1 MPVIKGAQVVEA
13 MGGRITKQVEEL
25 KNAGVEPCL
34 AILRVGE
41 DGSQMAYERGARN
54 RLAKYGIKCETTAL
68 DIDVSQEDFEKAF
81 RGLNED
87 AAVHGILILQPLPKS
102 LSIESIKNEINPLKD
117 VDAISPMT
125 LYRVFAWDKQA
136 FAPCTA
142 EGVIEILD
150 SIGTQY
156 RGKKCV
162 IVGCPLVVG
171 RPFGMLLLARDATVT
186 YCHEF
191 TVDVPKE
198 ARDADILISAAG
210 VPKLIGAGHVNENM
224 TVVDVGINVG
234 ADGKMCGD
242 VDFDAVKDI
251 VANITP
257 VPGGAGS
264 VTTSVLADHVVR
276 AAKALTNK

>member
-162 IVGCPLVVG
+162 IVGCSLVVG
-171 RPFGMLLLARDATVT
+171 RPLGMLLLARDATVT

-276 AAKALTNK
+276 AAKALTK

>member
-68 DIDVSQEDFEKAF
+68 DIDVSQGDFENAF
-81 RGLNED
+81 RRLND
-87 AAVHGILILQPLPKS
+87 DPDVHGILILQPLPKS

-162 IVGCPLVVG
+162 IVGCSLVVG
-171 RPFGMLLLARDATVT
+171 RPLGMLLLARDATVT

>member
-54 RLAKYGIKCETTAL
+54 RLAKYGIKCETTSL
-68 DIDVSQEDFEKAF
+68 DIDVSQEDFENAF
-81 RGLNED
+81 RRLND
-87 AAVHGILILQPLPKS
+87 DPDVHGILILQPLPKS

-162 IVGCPLVVG
+162 IVGCSLVVG
-171 RPFGMLLLARDATVT
+171 RPLGMLLLARDATVT

>member
-68 DIDVSQEDFEKAF
+68 EQDVSQEDFEKAF

-162 IVGCPLVVG
+162 IVGCSLVVG
-171 RPFGMLLLARDATVT
+171 RPLGMLLLARDATVT

>member
-68 DIDVSQEDFEKAF
+68 EQDVSQGDFENAF
-81 RGLNED
+81 RRLNADPE
-87 AAVHGILILQPLPKS
+87 VHGILILQPLPKS

-162 IVGCPLVVG
+162 IVGCSLVVG
-171 RPFGMLLLARDATVT
+171 RPLGMLLLARDATVT

-276 AAKALTNK
+276 AAKALTK

>member
-54 RLAKYGIKCETTAL
+54 RLDKYGIKCETTAL

-162 IVGCPLVVG
+162 IVGCSLVVG
-171 RPFGMLLLARDATVT
+171 RPLGMLLLARDATVT

-264 VTTSVLADHVVR
+264 VTTSVLADQVVR

>member
-13 MGGRITKQVEEL
+13 MGGRITTQVEEL
-25 KNAGVEPCL
+25 TNAGVEPCL

-162 IVGCPLVVG
+162 IVGCSLVVG
-171 RPFGMLLLARDATVT
+171 RPLGMLLLARDATVT

-276 AAKALTNK
+276 AAKALTK

>member
-54 RLAKYGIKCETTAL
+54 RLDKYGIKCETTAL
-68 DIDVSQEDFEKAF
+68 DIDVSQGDFENAF
-81 RGLNED
+81 RRLND
-87 AAVHGILILQPLPKS
+87 DPDVHGILILQPLPKS

-162 IVGCPLVVG
+162 IVGCSLVVG
-171 RPFGMLLLARDATVT
+171 RPLGMLLLARDATVT

-276 AAKALTNK
+276 AAKALTK

>member
-162 IVGCPLVVG
+162 IVGCSLVVG
-171 RPFGMLLLARDATVT
+171 RPLGMLLLARDATVT

-224 TVVDVGINVG
+224 TVVDVGINIG

-276 AAKALTNK
+276 AAKALTK

>member
-117 VDAISPMT
+117 VDAISPTT

-162 IVGCPLVVG
+162 IVGCSLVVG
-171 RPFGMLLLARDATVT
+171 RPLGMLLLARDATVT

-276 AAKALTNK
+276 SAKALTNK

>member
-1 MPVIKGAQVVEA
+1 MPVIKGGQVVEA

-162 IVGCPLVVG
+162 IVGCSLVVG
-171 RPFGMLLLARDATVT
+171 RPLGMLLLARDATVT

-224 TVVDVGINVG
+224 TVVDVGINIG

>member
-87 AAVHGILILQPLPKS
+87 ASVHGILILQPLPKS

-162 IVGCPLVVG
+162 IVGCSLVVG
-171 RPFGMLLLARDATVT
+171 RPLGMLLLARDATVT

-276 AAKALTNK
+276 AAKALTK

>member
-87 AAVHGILILQPLPKS
+87 ASVHGILILQPLPKS

-117 VDAISPMT
+117 VDAISPTT

-162 IVGCPLVVG
+162 IVGCSLVVG
-171 RPFGMLLLARDATVT
+171 RPLGMLLLARDATVT

-276 AAKALTNK
+276 AAKALTK

>member
-54 RLAKYGIKCETTAL
+54 RLDKYGIKCETTAL
-68 DIDVSQEDFEKAF
+68 DIDVSQGDFENAF
-81 RGLNED
+81 RRLND
-87 AAVHGILILQPLPKS
+87 DPDVHGILILQPLPKS

-150 SIGTQY
+150 SIGTRY

-162 IVGCPLVVG
+162 IVGCSLVVG
-171 RPFGMLLLARDATVT
+171 RPLGMLLLARDATVT

>member
-54 RLAKYGIKCETTAL
+54 RLDKYGIKCETTAL

-81 RGLNED
+81 RRLND
-87 AAVHGILILQPLPKS
+87 DPDVHGILILQPLPKS

-162 IVGCPLVVG
+162 IVGCSLVVG
-171 RPFGMLLLARDATVT
+171 RPLGMLLLARDATVT

>member
-13 MGGRITKQVEEL
+13 MGERIVKQVEEL
-25 KNAGVEPCL
+25 KSNGTEPCL

-41 DGSQMAYERGARN
+41 DGSQMAYERGAGN

-162 IVGCPLVVG
+162 IVGCSLVVG
-171 RPFGMLLLARDATVT
+171 RPLGMLLLARDATVT

>member
-54 RLAKYGIKCETTAL
+54 RLDKYGIKCETTAL

-81 RGLNED
+81 RRLND
-87 AAVHGILILQPLPKS
+87 DPDVHGILILQPLPKS

-162 IVGCPLVVG
+162 IVGCSLVVG
-171 RPFGMLLLARDATVT
+171 RPLGMLLLARDATVT

-224 TVVDVGINVG
+224 TVVDVGINIG

>member
-54 RLAKYGIKCETTAL
+54 RLDKYGIKCETTAL
-68 DIDVSQEDFEKAF
+68 EQDVSQGDFENAF
-81 RGLNED
+81 RRLND
-87 AAVHGILILQPLPKS
+87 DPDVHGILILQPLPKS

-117 VDAISPMT
+117 VDAISPTT

-162 IVGCPLVVG
+162 IVGCSLVVG
-171 RPFGMLLLARDATVT
+171 RPLGMLLLARDATVT

-198 ARDADILISAAG
+198 ARDADILISAVG

>member
-162 IVGCPLVVG
+162 IVGCSLVVG
-171 RPFGMLLLARDATVT
+171 RPLGMLLLARDATVT

-224 TVVDVGINVG
+224 TVVDVGIYVG

-276 AAKALTNK
+276 AAKALTK

>member
-1 MPVIKGAQVVEA
+1 MPVIKGAQVGEA

-68 DIDVSQEDFEKAF
+68 EQDVSQEDFEKAF

-117 VDAISPMT
+117 VDAISPTT

-162 IVGCPLVVG
+162 IVGCSLVVG
-171 RPFGMLLLARDATVT
+171 RPLGMLLLARDATVT

>member
-54 RLAKYGIKCETTAL
+54 RLDKYGIKCETTAL

-162 IVGCPLVVG
+162 IVGCSLVVG
-171 RPFGMLLLARDATVT
+171 RPLGMLLLARDATVT

-224 TVVDVGINVG
+224 TVVDVGINIG

>member
-87 AAVHGILILQPLPKS
+87 ASVHGILILQPLPKS

-117 VDAISPMT
+117 VDAISPTT

-162 IVGCPLVVG
+162 IVGCSLVVG
-171 RPFGMLLLARDATVT
+171 RPLGMLLLARDATVT

>member
-13 MGGRITKQVEEL
+13 MGGRITKQVEKL

-162 IVGCPLVVG
+162 IVGCSLVVG
-171 RPFGMLLLARDATVT
+171 RPLGMLLLARDATVT

>member
-1 MPVIKGAQVVEA
+1 

-54 RLAKYGIKCETTAL
+54 RLDKYGIKCETTAL

-81 RGLNED
+81 RRLND
-87 AAVHGILILQPLPKS
+87 DPDVHGILILQPLPKS

-162 IVGCPLVVG
+162 IVGCSLVVG
-171 RPFGMLLLARDATVT
+171 RPLGMLLLARDATVT

>member
-54 RLAKYGIKCETTAL
+54 RLDKYGIKCETTAL

-117 VDAISPMT
+117 VDAISPTT

-162 IVGCPLVVG
+162 IVGCSLVVG
-171 RPFGMLLLARDATVT
+171 RPLGMLLLARDATVT

>member
-117 VDAISPMT
+117 VDAISPTT

-162 IVGCPLVVG
+162 IVGCSLVVG
-171 RPFGMLLLARDATVT
+171 RPLGMLLLARDATVT

-276 AAKALTNK
+276 AAKALTK

>member
-13 MGGRITKQVEEL
+13 MGERIVKQVEEL
-25 KNAGVEPCL
+25 KSNGTEPCL

-162 IVGCPLVVG
+162 IVGCSLVVG
-171 RPFGMLLLARDATVT
+171 RPLGMLLLARDATVT

>member
-68 DIDVSQEDFEKAF
+68 EQDVSQGDFENAF
-81 RGLNED
+81 RRLNADPE
-87 AAVHGILILQPLPKS
+87 VHCILILQPLPKS

-162 IVGCPLVVG
+162 IVGCSLVVG
-171 RPFGMLLLARDATVT
+171 RPLGMLLLARDATVT

-276 AAKALTNK
+276 AAKALTK

>member
-41 DGSQMAYERGARN
+41 DGSQMAYERGAIN

-162 IVGCPLVVG
+162 IVGCSLVVG
-171 RPFGMLLLARDATVT
+171 RPLGMLLLARDATVT

-276 AAKALTNK
+276 AAKALTK

>member
-81 RGLNED
+81 RGLNKD

-162 IVGCPLVVG
+162 IVGCSLVVG
-171 RPFGMLLLARDATVT
+171 RPLGMLLLARDATVT

-242 VDFDAVKDI
+242 VDSDAVKDI
-251 VANITP
+251 VSNISP

-276 AAKALTNK
+276 AAKALTK

>member
-68 DIDVSQEDFEKAF
+68 DIDVSQGDFENAF
-81 RGLNED
+81 RRLNDDPE
-87 AAVHGILILQPLPKS
+87 VHGILILQPLPKS

-162 IVGCPLVVG
+162 IVGCSLVVG
-171 RPFGMLLLARDATVT
+171 PLGMLLLARDATVT

-276 AAKALTNK
+276 AAKALTK

>member
-1 MPVIKGAQVVEA
+1 MPVIKGAQVGDA
-13 MGGRITKQVEEL
+13 MGGRITKQVDGL
-25 KNAGVEPCL
+25 KNAGVEPFL

-54 RLAKYGIKCETTAL
+54 RLDKYGIKCETTAL

-162 IVGCPLVVG
+162 IVGCSLVVG
-171 RPFGMLLLARDATVT
+171 RPLGMLLLARDATVT

-276 AAKALTNK
+276 AAKALTK

>member
-54 RLAKYGIKCETTAL
+54 RLDKYGIKCETTAL

-162 IVGCPLVVG
+162 IVGCSLVVG
-171 RPFGMLLLARDATVT
+171 RPLGMLLLARDATVT

-276 AAKALTNK
+276 AAKALTK